1 MVSSGRAKSS
11 TAQYAQHAPADW
23 KKKDE
28 AAREELMRRLE
39 ETGEKE
45 RLKQALRAK
54 LIECGWRDEM
64 KDRAK
69 ESIRSRGGL
78 TKVTI
83 DELVADLLPRGRAS
97 VPDNVKGDLLNDV
110 REFAQKDGIFPGYNE
125 SGV

>member
-1 MVSSGRAKSS
+1 MRNSAQNSPFTLMLTFHYFIFVSVHVSQS
-11 TAQYAQHAPADW
+11 YAQQALPDW
-23 KKKDE
+23 RKKDE

-45 RLKQALRAK
+45 HLKQVLRAK

-69 ESIRSRGGL
+69 ESIRSRGGI
-78 TKVTI
+78 TKVTV

-97 VPDNVKGDLLNDV
+97 VPD
-110 REFAQKDGIFPGYNE
+110 
-125 SGV
+125 S